1 MSEATLTCTTYIRAA
16 DHQVWD
22 ALTDPAAT
30 SRWWG
35 VRFETDWRPESSM
48 TWSEET
54 PRGTVRTAGPGQ
66 KVLEAER
73 PRRLAYTWHVFTAE
87 WAAAQGVDDEL
98 HDRLVHEGASRVTF
112 TVDPAGG
119 PVRLQLVHEFDVDGA
134 LRSMVGRGWPALLA
148 SLKSQLETGEPLAD
162 LDPSA
167 ADR

>member
-16 DHQVWD
+16 DHEVWD

-48 TWSEET
+48 IWSEET

-66 KVLEAER
+66 RVLEADR
-73 PRRLAYTWHVFTAE
+73 PRRLAYTWHDVTEE
-87 WAAAQGVDDEL
+87 WAAAQGLDETVR
-98 HDRLVHEGASRVTF
+98 DRLLHEGGSRVTF
-112 TVDPAGG
+112 AVDPAGG
-119 PVRLQLVHEFDVDGA
+119 PVRLRMTHAFDVDGT
-134 LRSMVGRGWPALLA
+134 LRAMVEQGWPALLA
-148 SLKSQLETGEPLAD
+148 SLKSLLETGEPLTG
-162 LDPSA
+162 LDPGA